1 MHQTTLFNN
10 KTLNKIGIF
19 PKSRYQGSKYKL
31 TEWIKYHT
39 KGLDFKIVLDAFGG
53 TSAIAYMFKQMGK
66 RVFCNDI
73 LRANYYIGLALI
85 ENNNTFLDKH
95 SIEFVLTQ
103 HNNINYPT
111 FIADTF
117 QNIYYTDEENKWLDI
132 IITNIRQ
139 IENKYKQA
147 MLYWALFQ
155 ACIIKRPY
163 NLFHRKNLYIR
174 LNDVKRTFGNKTT
187 WDTPFETHF
196 RKFVHTINDAIF
208 DNRKD
213 NLVFNKDIFK
223 LELEEKIDLVYIDT
237 PYISANGVGVNYYD
251 FYHFLEG
258 IVNYDNWSKMID
270 YNSKHKK
277 LKSLANTFDNKN
289 KIIEAFDNLFHKF
302 KDNIIVISY
311 RKDGLPSYDILY
323 NLLSN
328 YKKNISVFEID
339 YKYVLSNKNSK
350 EILFIA
356 NS

>member
-163 NLFHRKNLYIR
+163 NLFHRNQ
-174 LNDVKRTFGNKTT
+174 
-187 WDTPFETHF
+187 
-196 RKFVHTINDAIF
+196 
-208 DNRKD
+208 
-213 NLVFNKDIFK
+213 
-223 LELEEKIDLVYIDT
+223 
-237 PYISANGVGVNYYD
+237 
-251 FYHFLEG
+251 
-258 IVNYDNWSKMID
+258 
-270 YNSKHKK
+270 
-277 LKSLANTFDNKN
+277 
-289 KIIEAFDNLFHKF
+289 
-302 KDNIIVISY
+302 
-311 RKDGLPSYDILY
+311 
-323 NLLSN
+323 
-328 YKKNISVFEID
+328 
-339 YKYVLSNKNSK
+339 
-350 EILFIA
+350 
-356 NS
+356 